1 MKKAKFQI
9 GDLVN
14 AGLCG
19 KGEVTDI
26 MYSASKDR
34 ITYEVKCRN
43 GESFWFSEENLKP
56 VPKTKDYRVEIR
68 IDIARNVVIASLYE
82 NEDKIMKP
90 VAKGHGHMIH
100 EGDVGIAQAASYACL
115 QLYRSLRGG
124 KK

>member
-1 MKKAKFQI
+1 MKKAMFQI

-34 ITYEVKCRN
+34 FTCEVKCRN
-43 GESFWFSEENLKP
+43 GESFWFPEDRLKP
-56 VPKTKDYRVEIR
+56 VPQMKEYRMEIR
-68 IDIARNVVIASLYE
+68 IDIAQNVVIASLYE
-82 NEDKIMKP
+82 NEDKVMKP
-90 VAKGHGHMIH
+90 VAKGHGHLIH
-100 EGDVGIAQAASYACL
+100 EGEVGIAQAASYACL